1 MVQWIDQ
8 CLKKGVCVRF
18 LRNKALIATAVI
30 VVLSMM
36 LISMSSAGP
45 LLTQTVGAIGGAV
58 VPLQRVLYQASETV
72 TGGGQAPAAG
82 GSAESAAMD
91 YEELVAENAR
101 LRELLEFK
109 ESSVTQ
115 ELKAAQII
123 GKEPGNWFEIF
134 TIDLG
139 ASDGIKA
146 GMPVVTPQ
154 GLVGRVEEVGLSWAK
169 VMSIIDVRSSVSA
182 IMERTRDTGVV
193 KGTIG
198 SDDLSATL
206 TMNYLP
212 LDTDI
217 IEGDSVLTSGYDEV
231 YPKGLVIGNVTSST
245 DQSGGKLVIV
255 EPSVDFRRLEEV
267 MVVVSIR
274 EETDEEIED
283 TDITD
288 DSFSY
293 ATPEPS
299 GEEDGSAR
307 PDDSGD
313 AADDD
318 Q

>member
-1 MVQWIDQ
+1 M
-8 CLKKGVCVRF
+8 RF
-18 LRNKALIATAVI
+18 FRNKALIATVVIAVM
-30 VVLSMM
+30 SMV
-36 LISMSSAGP
+36 LISVSSAGSV
-45 LLTQTVGAIGGAV
+45 LTRTVGALGSAF
-58 VPLQRVLYQASETV
+58 VPVQRAMYQAAETMA
-72 TGGGQAPAAG
+72 GDASAQPSPAAG
-82 GSAESAAMD
+82 SAGSAALD

-109 ESSVTQ
+109 ESTVTQ

-123 GKEPGNWFEIF
+123 GKEPGNWFEVF

-139 ASDGIKA
+139 ANDGIAA

-198 SDDLSATL
+198 SDDLTATL

-231 YPKGLVIGNVTSST
+231 YPKGLIIGRVTSST
-245 DQSGGKLVIV
+245 DQSGGKLVVV
-255 EPSVDFRRLEEV
+255 EPGVDFRRLEEV
-267 MVVVSIR
+267 LVVGSSR
-274 EETDEEIED
+274 EEETVLED

-288 DSFSY
+288 DRPSRPQAASSPD
-293 ATPEPS
+293 ASPSPEDPEAESTPEP
-299 GEEDGSAR
+299 ED
-307 PDDSGD
+307 DE
-313 AADDD
+313 
-318 Q
+318 

>member
-1 MVQWIDQ
+1 M
-8 CLKKGVCVRF
+8 RF
-18 LRNKALIATAVI
+18 LRNRALIATVVI
-30 VVLSMM
+30 VVLSMV
-36 LISMSSAGP
+36 LISMSSTGA

-58 VPLQRVLYQASETV
+58 VPLQRVLYQASETI
-72 TGGGQAPAAG
+72 TDGGMQEPVS

-91 YEELVAENAR
+91 YEELAAENAR

-109 ESSVTQ
+109 ESTVTQ

-123 GKEPGNWFEIF
+123 GKEPGNWFEVF

-139 ASDGIKA
+139 ANDGIQA
-146 GMPVVTPQ
+146 GMPVVTPR

-198 SDDLSATL
+198 SDDLTATL

-245 DQSGGKLVIV
+245 DQSGGKLVVV

-267 MVVVSIR
+267 LVVVSTR
-274 EETDEEIED
+274 EETKEDVVD

-288 DSFSY
+288 DSF
-293 ATPEPS
+293 TPPS
-299 GEEDGSAR
+299 ARTEDGGEEQGGR
-307 PDDSGD
+307 PDL
-313 AADDD
+313 ADPNEEE
-318 Q
+318 

>member
-1 MVQWIDQ
+1 M
-8 CLKKGVCVRF
+8 RF
-18 LRNKALIATAVI
+18 LKNKTLIATAVI
-30 VVLSMM
+30 IVLSMA
-36 LISMSSAGP
+36 LISASNAGS
-45 LLTQTVGAIGGAV
+45 LLAGTVGAAGGLV
-58 VPLQRVLYQASETV
+58 VPLQRALYQVSETAV
-72 TGGGQAPAAG
+72 GGVSSASPA
-82 GSAESAAMD
+82 GSAESGAMD

-109 ESSVTQ
+109 ESTVTQ

-123 GKEPGNWFEIF
+123 GKEPGNWFEVF

-139 ASDGIKA
+139 ANDGIEA

-198 SDDLSATL
+198 SDDLTATL
-206 TMNYLP
+206 SMNYLP

-217 IEGDSVLTSGYDEV
+217 IEGDTVLTSGYDEV
-231 YPKGLVIGNVTSST
+231 YPKGLIVGRVTSST

-267 MVVVSIR
+267 LVVISSQ
-274 EETDEEIED
+274 EETETAEDE
-283 TDITD
+283 DITAETVSSAVPGVIGD
-288 DSFSY
+288 GMRSSGDGESASS
-293 ATPEPS
+293 EPS
-299 GEEDGSAR
+299 APTGDEGE
-307 PDDSGD
+307 
-313 AADDD
+313 
-318 Q
+318 

>member
-1 MVQWIDQ
+1 MR
-8 CLKKGVCVRF
+8 L
-18 LRNKALIATAVI
+18 LRNKALIATVAV
-30 VVLSMM
+30 VVLSMV
-36 LISMSSAGP
+36 LISVSSAGSV
-45 LLTQTVGAIGGAV
+45 LTRTVGAVGSAF
-58 VPLQRVLYQASETV
+58 VPLQRTLYQASEAA
-72 TGGGQAPAAG
+72 TGGSTTSAASGG
-82 GSAESAAMD
+82 GSAESAALD

-109 ESSVTQ
+109 ESAVTQ

-123 GKEPGNWFEIF
+123 GKEPGNWFEVF

-139 ASDGIKA
+139 ANDGIAA

-198 SDDLSATL
+198 NDDLTATL

-231 YPKGLVIGNVTSST
+231 YPKGLVIGKVTSST
-245 DQSGGKLVIV
+245 DQTGGKQVV
-255 EPSVDFRRLEEV
+255 VDPSVDFRRLEEV
-267 MVVVSIR
+267 LVVVSTR
-274 EETDEEIED
+274 EDTAEALVD

-288 DSFSY
+288 DRVPAASGAPGETGEGADFSG
-293 ATPEPS
+293 TLQTQEPS
-299 GEEDGSAR
+299 AR
-307 PDDSGD
+307 
-313 AADDD
+313 
-318 Q
+318 QN